1 MLKHKKLLL
10 LKTKCKLY
18 ILAIFCFCIPNLEAQ
33 TILRS
38 TIGSIGSSENNGGM
52 VIQQTAGQ
60 PAVVG
65 NQKAENLGL
74 RQGFVQPMYFEEEQ
88 NELNVLLY
96 PNPNRGEFSF
106 TVNENSEEQIY
117 FLLFDQQGKI
127 LVESETLP
135 NQLTPISIENP
146 SPGMY
151 HLKVI
156 SGKRFSSFK
165 IIVNH

>member
-1 MLKHKKLLL
+1 MRFFILLPL
-10 LKTKCKLY
+10 FLFT
-18 ILAIFCFCIPNLEAQ
+18 CFSSFSQQIV
-33 TILRS
+33 RS
-38 TIGSIGSSENNGGM
+38 TIGSIGSSGHNDAM
-52 VIQQTAGQ
+52 FIQQSVGQ
-60 PAVVG
+60 PALVG
-65 NQKAENLGL
+65 NQKAENTGI

-127 LVESETLP
+127 LVESSTLP
-135 NQLTPISIENP
+135 YQLTPVSMENP

-165 IIVNH
+165 VNVIH

>member
-1 MLKHKKLLL
+1 LG
-10 LKTKCKLY
+10 
-18 ILAIFCFCIPNLEAQ
+18 AQ
-33 TILRS
+33 TIVRS
-38 TIGSIGSSENNGGM
+38 TIGSIGSSGKIEGIF
-52 VIQQTAGQ
+52 IQQTAGQ
-60 PAVVG
+60 PALVG
-65 NQKAENLGL
+65 NQKSENTGL

-117 FLLFDQQGKI
+117 FMLFDQQGKI
-127 LVESETLP
+127 LVESETLS
-135 NQLTPISIENP
+135 NQLTPVSIENP

-165 IIVNH
+165 IIVNQ

>member
-1 MLKHKKLLL
+1 MNINTLIVSSF
-10 LKTKCKLY
+10 
-18 ILAIFCFCIPNLEAQ
+18 ILSISFTSFSQ
-33 TILRS
+33 QILRS
-38 TIGSIGSSENNGGM
+38 TIGSIGSSMGNGT
-52 VIQQTAGQ
+52 VTIQQTAGQ

-65 NQKAENLGL
+65 NQKSENTGI

-106 TVNENSEEQIY
+106 TVNENSDEQID
-117 FLLFDQQGKI
+117 FMLFDQQGKI
-127 LVESETLP
+127 LVENTTLP

-165 IIVNH
+165 VNVIQ

>member
-1 MLKHKKLLL
+1 M
-10 LKTKCKLY
+10 
-18 ILAIFCFCIPNLEAQ
+18 
-33 TILRS
+33 
-38 TIGSIGSSENNGGM
+38 
-52 VIQQTAGQ
+52 
-60 PAVVG
+60 
-65 NQKAENLGL
+65 
-74 RQGFVQPMYFEEEQ
+74 
-88 NELNVLLY
+88 LY

-165 IIVNH
+165 IIVNQ